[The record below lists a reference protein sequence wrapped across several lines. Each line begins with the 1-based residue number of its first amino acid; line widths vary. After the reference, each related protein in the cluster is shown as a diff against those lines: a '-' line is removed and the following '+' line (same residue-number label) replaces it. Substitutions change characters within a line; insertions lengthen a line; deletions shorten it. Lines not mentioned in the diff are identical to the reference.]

1 MLTEKYTYEPLKRVE
16 VDGVRHYQTPNGKP
30 LPSVTTVLD
39 ALKDKTSLYEW
50 RKRVGD
56 EEANRITKLAT
67 GIGTQVHLHIEKY
80 ILEEN
85 RPGGTNLIHQMAKE
99 LSDIVIEKGLSNVDE
114 VWGTEVPLYYPG
126 LYAGTTDCVGVW
138 KGKPAIIDF
147 KTTRK
152 PKKREWINDYFL
164 QGSAYAAAHNE
175 LYGTDIKTIVI
186 MMIGWD
192 AEADNLGNYQEFV
205 VEKDEFEKHSL
216 DWATKVQEYFDKYIK

>member
-1 MLTEKYTYEPLKRVE
+1 MLNERFKYEPLERVT
-16 VDGVRHYQTPNGKP
+16 VDGSRHYQTPGGKP

-39 ALKDKTSLYEW
+39 ALKDKTALHEW

-56 EEANRITKLAT
+56 EEANRIMKLAT

-80 ILEEN
+80 ILEED
-85 RPGGTNLIHQMAKE
+85 RPNGSNLIHQMAKE
-99 LSDIVIEKGLSNVDE
+99 LSNIVIEKGLSNVDE

-152 PKKREWINDYFL
+152 PKKREWIDDYFL
-164 QGSAYAAAHNE
+164 QGAAYSAAHNE
-175 LYGTDIKTIVI
+175 IHGTDIKTIVI

-192 AEADNLGNYQEFV
+192 EEADNKGNYQEFV
-205 VEKDEFEKHSL
+205 VEEDEFNKYSMQ
-216 DWATKVQEYFDKYIK
+216 WANKVQEYFDKYM

>member
-1 MLTEKYTYEPLKRVE
+1 MLKETYTYSPLERVN
-16 VDGVRHYQTPNGKP
+16 VNGSRHYQTPGGQP
-30 LPSVTTVLD
+30 LPSVTTVLS
-39 ALKDKTSLYEW
+39 ALKDKTQLHEW

-56 EEANRITKLAT
+56 EEADRIMRLAT
-67 GIGTQVHLHIEKY
+67 GIGTQVHLHLEKF

-85 RPGGTNLIHQMAKE
+85 RPEGTNLIHQMAKE
-99 LSDIVIEKGLSNVDE
+99 LSDIVIREGLSSVDE

-126 LYAGTTDCVGVW
+126 LYAGTTDCVGVY

-152 PKKREWINDYFL
+152 PKKRAWIDDYFL
-164 QGSAYAAAHNE
+164 QGAAYAAAHNE

-205 VEKDEFEKHSL
+205 VEGAEFEQYSL
-216 DWATKVQEYFDKYIK
+216 EWAGKVQEYFDKYM

>member
-1 MLTEKYTYEPLKRVE
+1 MLKETYTYSPLERVN
-16 VDGVRHYQTPNGKP
+16 VNGSRHYQTPGGQP
-30 LPSVTTVLD
+30 LPSVTTVLS
-39 ALKDKTSLYEW
+39 ALKDKTQLHEW

-56 EEANRITKLAT
+56 EEADRIMRLAT
-67 GIGTQVHLHIEKY
+67 GIGTQVHLHLEKF

-85 RPGGTNLIHQMAKE
+85 RPEGTNLIHQMAKE
-99 LSDIVIEKGLSNVDE
+99 LSDIVIREGLSSVDE

-126 LYAGTTDCVGVW
+126 LYAGTTDCVGVY

-147 KTTRK
+147 KTSRK
-152 PKKREWINDYFL
+152 PKKRAWIDDYFL
-164 QGSAYAAAHNE
+164 QGAAYAAAHNE

-205 VEKDEFEKHSL
+205 VEGAEFEQYSL
-216 DWATKVQEYFDKYIK
+216 EWAGKVQEYFDKYM

>member
-1 MLTEKYTYEPLKRVE
+1 MLNEKFKYEPLERVT
-16 VDGVRHYQTPNGKP
+16 VDGSRHYQTPGGKP

-39 ALKDKTSLYEW
+39 ALKDKTALHEW

-56 EEANRITKLAT
+56 EEANRIMKLAT

-80 ILEEN
+80 ILEED
-85 RPGGTNLIHQMAKE
+85 RPNGSNLIHQMAKE
-99 LSDIVIEKGLSNVDE
+99 LSNIVIEKGLSNVDE

-152 PKKREWINDYFL
+152 PKKREWIDDYFL
-164 QGSAYAAAHNE
+164 QGAAYSAAHNE
-175 LYGTDIKTIVI
+175 IHGTDIKTIVI

-192 AEADNLGNYQEFV
+192 EEADNKGNYQEFV
-205 VEKDEFEKHSL
+205 VEEDEFNKYSMQ
-216 DWATKVQEYFDKYIK
+216 WANKVQEYFDKYM

>member
-85 RPGGTNLIHQMAKE
+85 RPGGTNLIHQMSKE

-114 VWGTEVPLYYPG
+114 VWGMERQTCYY
-126 LYAGTTDCVGVW
+126 
-138 KGKPAIIDF
+138 
-147 KTTRK
+147 
-152 PKKREWINDYFL
+152 
-164 QGSAYAAAHNE
+164 
-175 LYGTDIKTIVI
+175 
-186 MMIGWD
+186 
-192 AEADNLGNYQEFV
+192 
-205 VEKDEFEKHSL
+205 
-216 DWATKVQEYFDKYIK
+216 

>member
-1 MLTEKYTYEPLKRVE
+1 MLNERFKYEPLERVT
-16 VDGVRHYQTPNGKP
+16 VDGSRHYQTPGGKP

-39 ALKDKTSLYEW
+39 ALKDKTALHEW

-56 EEANRITKLAT
+56 EEANRIMKLAT
-67 GIGTQVHLHIEKY
+67 GIGTQVHLHIEKH
-80 ILEEN
+80 ILEED
-85 RPGGTNLIHQMAKE
+85 RPNGSNLIHQMAKE
-99 LSDIVIEKGLSNVDE
+99 LSNIVIEKGLSNVDE

-152 PKKREWINDYFL
+152 PKKREWIDDYFL
-164 QGSAYAAAHNE
+164 QGAAYSAAHNE
-175 LYGTDIKTIVI
+175 IHGTDIKTIVI

-192 AEADNLGNYQEFV
+192 EEADNKGNYQEFV
-205 VEKDEFEKHSL
+205 VEEDEFNKYSMQ
-216 DWATKVQEYFDKYIK
+216 WANKVQEYFDKYM

>member
-1 MLTEKYTYEPLKRVE
+1 MLNEKFKYEPLERVN
-16 VDGVRHYQTPNGKP
+16 VDGSRHYQTPGGKP

-39 ALKDKTSLYEW
+39 ALKDKTALHEW

-56 EEANRITKLAT
+56 EEANRIMKLAT
-67 GIGTQVHLHIEKY
+67 GIGTQVHLHIEKF
-80 ILEEN
+80 ILEED
-85 RPGGTNLIHQMAKE
+85 RPNGSNLIHQMAKE
-99 LSDIVIEKGLSNVDE
+99 LSNIVIEKGLSNVDE

-152 PKKREWINDYFL
+152 PKKREWIDDYFL
-164 QGSAYAAAHNE
+164 QGAAYSAAHNE
-175 LYGTDIKTIVI
+175 IHGTDIKTIVI

-192 AEADNLGNYQEFV
+192 EEADNKGNYQEFV
-205 VEKDEFEKHSL
+205 VEADEFNKYSMQ
-216 DWATKVQEYFDKYIK
+216 WANKVQEYFDKYM